1 VTDDPSVILEAI
13 APEVADDD
21 AAPLHIELAEKQTG
35 KAYRD
40 MRAYAVAL
48 LAAHTLTLAGR
59 RGTSGA
65 VTSAKEG
72 ELQLQYAQ
80 QRQDATRLDST
91 SHGQELERLRR
102 QYIFNARTVLV

>member
-1 VTDDPSVILEAI
+1 MTDDPSVILEAI
-13 APEVADDD
+13 APEVAEDT
-21 AAPLHIELAEKQTG
+21 AAPLHIELAENQTG
-35 KAYRD
+35 TVYRD

-72 ELQLQYAQ
+72 ELSLSYG

-102 QYIFNARTVLV
+102 QYIFSARTVKV

>member
-1 VTDDPSVILEAI
+1 MTDDPADILAAI
-13 APEVADDD
+13 APEIADDD
-21 AAPLHIELAEKQTG
+21 AAPVHIALAEEQTG
-35 KAYRD
+35 TVYRD

-65 VTSAKEG
+65 VTSAREG
-72 ELQLQYAQ
+72 ELQLQYG
-80 QRQDATRLDST
+80 QRQDASRLDAT

-102 QYIFNARTVLV
+102 QYVFAARTVKV

>member
-21 AAPLHIELAEKQTG
+21 AAPLHIALAEKQTG
-35 KAYRD
+35 KVYRD

-65 VTSAKEG
+65 VTGAREG
-72 ELQLQYAQ
+72 ELQLQYA

-102 QYIFNARTVLV
+102 QYIFSARTVLV

>member
-1 VTDDPSVILEAI
+1 MTDDPSVILEAI

-21 AAPLHIELAEKQTG
+21 AAPLHIALAEKQTG
-35 KAYRD
+35 TVYRD

-65 VTSAKEG
+65 VTSAREG
-72 ELQLQYAQ
+72 ELQLQYA

-102 QYIFNARTVLV
+102 QYIFNARTVKV